1 MAISVTTAMPT
12 SFKVEILKAVHNF
25 SNPGGNTFKIA
36 LMKATAAGSGTYGA
50 ATTSYDTLV
59 SNSDEVSSS
68 GTGYTTGGNTLTSVT
83 PTSDSTTAV
92 CDFSDTTWSS
102 ATFTTCGA
110 IIYNDTATGNPA
122 CAVLSFSGD
131 QSVSSGDFTIQFPA
145 AAAATAIIRI
155 A

>member
-1 MAISVTTAMPT
+1 MAITVTTAMPT

-25 SNPGGNTFKIA
+25 TASTGNTFKIA
-36 LMKATAAGSGTYGA
+36 LMKATASGSGTYGA

-59 SNSDEVSSS
+59 SNSDELAN
-68 GTGYTTGGNTLTSVT
+68 GNGYTTGGNTLSSVT
-83 PTSDSTTAV
+83 PVADGTTAV
-92 CDFSDTTWSS
+92 CDFADTTWSS
-102 ATFTTCGA
+102 ATFSTCGA
-110 IIYNDTATGNPA
+110 IIYNDTASGNPA

-131 QSVSSGDFTIQFPA
+131 QTVSSGDFTIQFPA

>member
-1 MAISVTTAMPT
+1 MAISITTAMPT

-25 SNPGGNTFKIA
+25 TASTGNTFKIA

-59 SNSDEVSSS
+59 SNSDELANGS
-68 GTGYTTGGNTLTSVT
+68 GYTTGGNTLSSVT
-83 PTSDSTTAV
+83 PVADGTTAI
-92 CDFSDTTWSS
+92 CDFADTTWSS
-102 ATFTTCGA
+102 ATFSTCGA
-110 IIYNDTATGNPA
+110 IIYNDTASGNPA

-131 QSVSSGDFTIQFPA
+131 QTVSSGDFTIQFPA